1 MMYSDNIIKK
11 RILIVG
17 ANGMLGQRVI
27 NFYSKKENIELLGC
41 SIEPTPVYSDAE
53 YICCDLTKRE
63 SIKKIVFD
71 FYPDFIVNT
80 AAYTNVDKSETE
92 REQAWKLNVK
102 GVEYL
107 AETCRVL
114 DAHLVHISSDYI
126 FDGKNGP
133 YNEKAKPNPLGYYGR
148 TKLASENALK
158 ISGSMNSIIRTNVL
172 YGIADSRPDF
182 VRWVINS
189 VRAEQKIRI
198 VTDQFNNP
206 TFLDDLVIAINK
218 IIEFKKQGIYNI
230 GGKEFLSRYEF
241 TLLIADF
248 FKLNKDLITPIKTIE
263 LNQPAPRPL
272 KSGLITLKAQTELGY
287 KSHTILES
295 LAIMKKEFSL

>member
-1 MMYSDNIIKK
+1 MMYSQDIIKK
-11 RILIVG
+11 RILVVG

-27 NFYSKKENIELLGC
+27 NFYSKKEKIELLGC
-41 SIEPTPVYSDAE
+41 SIEPDPVYEGAE

-63 SIKKIVFD
+63 SIKKAVFD
-71 FYPDFIVNT
+71 FCPDFIVNT

-92 REQAWKLNVK
+92 REQAWKLNVR

-133 YNEKAKPNPLGYYGR
+133 YNETAKPNPLGYYGR

-189 VRAEQKIRI
+189 VRSGKSIRI
-198 VTDQFNNP
+198 VTDQINNP

-218 IIEFKKQGIYNI
+218 IIEFRKQGIYNI
-230 GGKEFLSRYEF
+230 GGKEFLSRYDF

-248 FKLNKDLITPIKTIE
+248 FNLNRDLITSIKTE
-263 LNQPAPRPL
+263 DLNQPALRPL
-272 KSGLITLKAQTELGY
+272 KSGLITLKAETELGY
-287 KSHTILES
+287 HPHTLLES
-295 LAIMKKEFSL
+295 LAIMKREFSL

>member
-1 MMYSDNIIKK
+1 MYSNDIIKK
-11 RILIVG
+11 RILVVG

-41 SIEPTPVYSDAE
+41 SIEPKSVYNDAE

-63 SIKKIVFD
+63 SIKKVVFD

-133 YNEKAKPNPLGYYGR
+133 YNEKAIPNPLGYYGR

-206 TFLDDLVIAINK
+206 TFLDDLVTAINK

-287 KSHTILES
+287 QPHTILES

>member
-1 MMYSDNIIKK
+1 MYSQDIIKK
-11 RILIVG
+11 RILVVG

-27 NFYSKKENIELLGC
+27 NFYSKKEKIELLGC
-41 SIEPTPVYSDAE
+41 SIEPDPVYEGAE

-63 SIKKIVFD
+63 SIKKAVFD
-71 FYPDFIVNT
+71 FCPDFIVNT

-92 REQAWKLNVK
+92 REQAWKLNVR

-133 YNEKAKPNPLGYYGR
+133 YNETAKPNPLGYYGR

-189 VRAEQKIRI
+189 VRSGKSIRI
-198 VTDQFNNP
+198 VTDQINNP

-218 IIEFKKQGIYNI
+218 IIEFRKQGIYNI
-230 GGKEFLSRYEF
+230 GGKEFLSRYDF

-248 FKLNKDLITPIKTIE
+248 FNLNRDLITSIKTE
-263 LNQPAPRPL
+263 DLNQPALRPL
-272 KSGLITLKAQTELGY
+272 KSGLITLKAETELGY
-287 KSHTILES
+287 QPHTLLES
-295 LAIMKKEFSL
+295 LAIMKREFSL

>member
-1 MMYSDNIIKK
+1 
-11 RILIVG
+11 
-17 ANGMLGQRVI
+17 
-27 NFYSKKENIELLGC
+27 
-41 SIEPTPVYSDAE
+41 
-53 YICCDLTKRE
+53 
-63 SIKKIVFD
+63 
-71 FYPDFIVNT
+71 
-80 AAYTNVDKSETE
+80 
-92 REQAWKLNVK
+92 
-102 GVEYL
+102 
-107 AETCRVL
+107 VL

-133 YNEKAKPNPLGYYGR
+133 YNEKAIPNPLGYYGR

-206 TFLDDLVIAINK
+206 TFLDDLVTAINK

-272 KSGLITLKAQTELGY
+272 KSGLITLKAQTELDY
-287 KSHTILES
+287 RPHTILES

>member
-1 MMYSDNIIKK
+1 MMYSHDIIKK
-11 RILIVG
+11 RILVVG

-27 NFYSKKENIELLGC
+27 DFYSKKEKIELLGC
-41 SIEPTPVYSDAE
+41 SIEPDPVYNDAE
-53 YICCDLTKRE
+53 YVCCDLTKRE
-63 SIKKIVFD
+63 SIKKTVFD
-71 FYPDFIVNT
+71 FCPDFIINA
-80 AAYTNVDKSETE
+80 AAYTNVDKSEKE
-92 REQAWKLNVK
+92 REQAWKLNVR

-114 DAHLVHISSDYI
+114 DAHLIHISSDYI
-126 FDGKNGP
+126 FDGRNGP
-133 YNEKAKPNPLGYYGR
+133 YNETAKPNPLGYYGR

-189 VRAEQKIRI
+189 VRSGKSIRI
-198 VTDQFNNP
+198 VTDQINNP

-230 GGKEFLSRYEF
+230 GGKEFLSRYDF

-248 FKLNKDLITPIKTIE
+248 FNLNKDLITSIKTE
-263 LNQPAPRPL
+263 NLNQPALRPL
-272 KSGLITLKAQTELGY
+272 KSGLITLKAETELGY
-287 KSHTILES
+287 QPHTLLES
-295 LAIMKKEFSL
+295 LAIMKREFSL